1 LTDIAYA
8 FFGDAPWS
16 TPVLPSH
23 LEGRMSETG
32 ATAGRQNSTTQSPP
46 RSGAAENDTN
56 SPSVFERTMKQLR
69 GNPLVVVLV
78 AAAASIAIVAALFM
92 WASSPDY
99 RVLYSNLSEADGGR
113 IITELDTRGVP
124 YQFSQGGQALLVPS
138 DQVHTLRLQ
147 LAEQGLPQGGNLGL
161 ELMETQ
167 AFGISQFAEQVNFQ
181 RGLEGELARS
191 IESLGPVERVRVHL
205 SMAKPSVF
213 IRDREPAKAS
223 VVLTLLPGRV
233 LGEGQVSAIVHMV
246 SSSVPE
252 LAIEDVTVVDQN
264 GRLLTANSAQGNDL
278 DGTQLAYI
286 TEVERSYQQRIENI
300 LSPIMGSDNVRAQVA
315 AQIDFSRREQT
326 SERYSPNQAPNES
339 AVRSRQLSLSYDGED
354 PLATGIPGAL
364 SNTPPGVA
372 PSPINQPDAEEGDG
386 NDDAEP
392 GALRNLRQ
400 EDVVNYEVDRS
411 IEHVQHRLGQVQR
424 LSAAVVVNFRRV
436 TNEEGEVEQV
446 ALSAEEIAQ
455 IERLVQQAMGFSEL
469 RGDQVEVVNTP
480 FAADD
485 ETRIETVWW
494 QHPDNIAMATTL
506 GRYLLVAIA
515 ALLLYWLILRP
526 LIKRYTQPPVMAAA
540 MPGGTLSTRIGD
552 EEDEQESES
561 DGDEEDTYSSKP
573 KRRRKTSLY
582 EHNLNDLREMAQED
596 PRMVAMIIRSW
607 MNAND

>member
-1 LTDIAYA
+1 
-8 FFGDAPWS
+8 
-16 TPVLPSH
+16 
-23 LEGRMSETG
+23 MSETG

-485 ETRIETVWW
+485 ETRIEPVWW

>member
-1 LTDIAYA
+1 
-8 FFGDAPWS
+8 
-16 TPVLPSH
+16 
-23 LEGRMSETG
+23 MSETG

-46 RSGAAENDTN
+46 RSGAAENE
-56 SPSVFERTMKQLR
+56 PSNPPAFERTMKQLR

-78 AAAASIAIVAALFM
+78 AAAASIAVVAALFM

-191 IESLGPVERVRVHL
+191 IESLGPVESVRVHL

-264 GRLLTANSAQGNDL
+264 GRLLTANSAQGGDL

-386 NDDAEP
+386 EGDGEAEP

-411 IEHVQHRLGQVQR
+411 IEHIQHRLGQVQR
-424 LSAAVVVNFRRV
+424 LSAAVVVNFRNV

-480 FAADD
+480 FAGDD
-485 ETRIETVWW
+485 DTRVEPVWW
-494 QHPDNIAMATTL
+494 QHPDNIAMAATL

-540 MPGGTLSTRIGD
+540 MPGGTLNTSVGG
-552 EEDEQESES
+552 EEDEQEGSEGE
-561 DGDEEDTYSSKP
+561 GDEEDTYSNKP

>member
-1 LTDIAYA
+1 
-8 FFGDAPWS
+8 
-16 TPVLPSH
+16 
-23 LEGRMSETG
+23 MSETG

-485 ETRIETVWW
+485 ETRIETEWW

>member
-1 LTDIAYA
+1 
-8 FFGDAPWS
+8 
-16 TPVLPSH
+16 
-23 LEGRMSETG
+23 MSETG
-32 ATAGRQNSTTQSPP
+32 ATAGRQNSTTQSAP
-46 RSGAAENDTN
+46 RSGAVEND
-56 SPSVFERTMKQLR
+56 PSNPSALERTMKQLR

-113 IITELDTRGVP
+113 IIAELDSRGVP
-124 YQFSQGGQALLVPS
+124 YQFGQGGQALLVPS

-191 IESLGPVERVRVHL
+191 IESLGPVESVRVHL

-264 GRLLTANSAQGNDL
+264 GRLLTANSSRGNDL

-300 LSPIMGSDNVRAQVA
+300 LSPIVGSNNVRAQVA

-326 SERYSPNQAPNES
+326 SERYNPNQAPNES

-386 NDDAEP
+386 DAVAEP

-411 IEHVQHRLGQVQR
+411 IEHIQHRLGQVQR
-424 LSAAVVVNFRRV
+424 LSAAVVVNFRNI
-436 TNEEGEVEQV
+436 TNEEGDVEQV

-480 FAADD
+480 FAGDD
-485 ETRIETVWW
+485 DARIEPVWW
-494 QHPDNIAMATTL
+494 QHPDNLALGATL
-506 GRYLLVAIA
+506 GRYLLVALA
-515 ALLLYWLILRP
+515 ALLLYLLILRP
-526 LIKRYTQPPVMAAA
+526 LIKRYTQPPIMAATT
-540 MPGGTLSTRIGD
+540 PGGMLNTSVGG
-552 EEDEQESES
+552 EEDEQEGEGEA
-561 DGDEEDTYSSKP
+561 DDDDTYSNKP

>member
-1 LTDIAYA
+1 
-8 FFGDAPWS
+8 
-16 TPVLPSH
+16 
-23 LEGRMSETG
+23 
-32 ATAGRQNSTTQSPP
+32 
-46 RSGAAENDTN
+46 
-56 SPSVFERTMKQLR
+56 MKQLR

-78 AAAASIAIVAALFM
+78 AAAASIAVVAALFM

-191 IESLGPVERVRVHL
+191 IESLGPVESVRVHL

-264 GRLLTANSAQGNDL
+264 GRLLTANSAQGGDL

-386 NDDAEP
+386 EGDGEAEP

-411 IEHVQHRLGQVQR
+411 IEHIQHRLGQVQR
-424 LSAAVVVNFRRV
+424 LSAAVVVNFRNV

-480 FAADD
+480 FAGDD
-485 ETRIETVWW
+485 DTRVEPVWW
-494 QHPDNIAMATTL
+494 QHPDNIAMAATL

-540 MPGGTLSTRIGD
+540 MPGGTLNTSVGG
-552 EEDEQESES
+552 EEDEQEGSEGE
-561 DGDEEDTYSSKP
+561 GDEDDTYSNKP

>member
-1 LTDIAYA
+1 
-8 FFGDAPWS
+8 
-16 TPVLPSH
+16 
-23 LEGRMSETG
+23 
-32 ATAGRQNSTTQSPP
+32 
-46 RSGAAENDTN
+46 
-56 SPSVFERTMKQLR
+56 MKQLR

>member
-1 LTDIAYA
+1 
-8 FFGDAPWS
+8 
-16 TPVLPSH
+16 
-23 LEGRMSETG
+23 MSETG
-32 ATAGRQNSTTQSPP
+32 ATAGRQNSTTQSPS

-124 YQFSQGGQALLVPS
+124 YQFSQSGQALLVPS

-485 ETRIETVWW
+485 ETRIEPVWW